1 MGYHSKSCLVISDC
15 YFIRL
20 AVIREGENGRFKS
33 GTEFLQGKMVKK
45 KSFEKRK
52 TRNATVLITLMSSPP
67 KYKLIARR
75 QVSVSLQ

>member
-20 AVIREGENGRFKS
+20 AVIREGENERFKS

-45 KSFEKRK
+45 KKALKKGKRE
-52 TRNATVLITLMSSPP
+52 TR
-67 KYKLIARR
+67 
-75 QVSVSLQ
+75 QC